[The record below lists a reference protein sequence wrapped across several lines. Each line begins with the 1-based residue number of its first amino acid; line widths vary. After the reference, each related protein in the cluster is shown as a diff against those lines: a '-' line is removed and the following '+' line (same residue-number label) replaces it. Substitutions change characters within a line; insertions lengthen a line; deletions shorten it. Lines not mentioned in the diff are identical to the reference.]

1 MLSKEFIT
9 VSVDLAFPALGCNA
23 GTEKPD
29 ILGKD
34 LILYHIIPAGEEN
47 VQVQG
52 TFFSFYIWPH
62 VFLSS

>member
-9 VSVDLAFPALGCNA
+9 VSVGLAFPALGCNA

-34 LILYHIIPAGEEN
+34 LILYRIIPAGEEN
-47 VQVQG
+47 VQG
-52 TFFSFYIWPH
+52 TFFSFYVWPH